1 MKNQE
6 CSRLRKEYNAKVK
19 TFNEFIKIVVRN
31 KFEMSYL
38 WKWKNDYP
46 ADWKRKAETLTADR
60 QTMKQL
66 RQEIKELKEQI
77 RKCNSDYAKECNQE
91 QEQA

>member
-19 TFNEFIKIVVRN
+19 TFNEFIHIVRRN

-66 RQEIKELKEQI
+66 RNEIKELKEQI
-77 RKCNSDYAKECNQE
+77 RKCNADYAKVCE

>member
-6 CSRLRKEYNAKVK
+6 CSRLRKEYNTKVK
-19 TFNEFIKIVVRN
+19 TFNEFIKIVVQN
-31 KFEMSYL
+31 KFEMFYL
-38 WKWKNDYP
+38 WKYKNDYP
-46 ADWKRKAETLTADR
+46 ADWKRKAETLSADR

-66 RQEIKELKEQI
+66 RRDIRELKEQI
-77 RKCNSDYAKECNQE
+77 RKCNSEYAKSE

>member
-19 TFNEFIKIVVRN
+19 TFNEFIHIVRRN

-77 RKCNSDYAKECNQE
+77 RKCNADYAKVCE